1 MKKLLSMLFV
11 AAMLSM
17 VITSCG
23 KDDPD
28 EPVIKTHQLES
39 EHSQANDTYLVYDI
53 DLDKDSSSIYVHNAV
68 FTMDETS
75 SPPLSVRVDAPC
87 SVDKSGKVFTFMGTD
102 IAPYLMRGNTA
113 VPFPS
118 LRVNNLT
125 SVVNTEKKTYSISF
139 DCQGTAMGKQINGHY
154 EKEGK
159 LK

>member
-28 EPVIKTHQLES
+28 EPVIEIMLES
-39 EHSQANDTYLVYDI
+39 EHGEANDTYLVYDI

-125 SVVNTEKKTYSISF
+125 SVVDVEKKTYSISF